1 MRRIQKASLAAAGV
15 LLLAAP
21 AASAQDSV
29 DSGPLTDGVKL
40 RGLVEHQLNL
50 QNIADFGT
58 GTRATGTPGYEASV
72 DYVETRLERAG
83 YNVRRE
89 PFNFPTWQ
97 ENSPPVLRFGGTT
110 YGPGTAADDDSP
122 DVDFITFE
130 FSGSGDLT
138 GVPVVPTTDVQ
149 VNPNPGGST
158 SGCEDAD
165 FPAATEGA
173 VSLVQRGT
181 CGFAQKLANAEQA
194 GAVGVILFNEGNGTG
209 RSNALYRTAP
219 VDFPIPAVLSSYAVG
234 VALSTAYAAGQNPT
248 VDLSVDATS
257 TPRYF
262 DNVIAESRTGDP
274 RKKVMLGAHLDSVPA
289 GPGINDNGSGTAALL
304 EIAEEM
310 SKLTR
315 GRANRLTN
323 QVAFAFWGAEESGLI
338 GSTDFVKNL
347 SPGQKARILANLNF
361 DMLGSPNYARFIYD
375 GDGDA
380 FGTTGPAR
388 LGRHRGALRG
398 LVRLRGARQR
408 ADGVRRPLGLRAVHR
423 GRDPGRRS
431 VHGRGGGQDRGA
443 GGALRRRRGLVVR
456 PVLPPGLR
464 HAGHGARQAPGRRRR
479 APGPGRRERDA
490 RRRRR
495 GAGPDGRRGGAHD
508 LGDGQDGEPARHRPG
523 HGRPPSGGSRQGRPE
538 VPRAEA
544 RAALAAARAGG
555 ATRRPSPCGLRTND
569 AW

>member
-110 YGPGTAADDDSP
+110 YEPGTAADDDSP

-380 FGTTGPAR
+380 FGTTGPPGSDAIEALFEGWFASEGLASEPTAFDGR
-388 LGRHRGALRG
+388 SDYGPFIEAGIPAGGLFTGAEGVKTEAQVALYGGDAGSWFDPCYHQACDTLDTVLGKPPAD
-398 LVRLRGARQR
+398 
-408 ADGVRRPLGLRAVHR
+408 ADGLP
-423 GRDPGRRS
+423 DPAGANAM
-431 VHGRGGGQDRGA
+431 RGGGA
-443 GGALRRRRGLVVR
+443 EALDQMADAAAHTTWVMAKTENPLGTAPATVAR
-456 PVLPPGLR
+456 
-464 HAGHGARQAPGRRRR
+464 RQAAAGKVDLRFR
-479 APGPGRRERDA
+479 GPKRVQR
-490 RRRRR
+490 
-495 GAGPDGRRGGAHD
+495 
-508 LGDGQDGEPARHRPG
+508 
-523 HGRPPSGGSRQGRPE
+523 
-538 VPRAEA
+538 
-544 RAALAAARAGG
+544 
-555 ATRRPSPCGLRTND
+555 
-569 AW
+569 